1 MRHKLSRRQQAT
13 RLTAMAL
20 AGGLVASPSAFAQQE
35 DPQRRTQRAAL
46 EEIVVTG
53 TKRDQA
59 AQDVPIS
66 ITAFSEEQ
74 LARTFRNDILA
85 VAELSPG
92 VAMGQLPGFRA
103 IGGGIRGTG
112 QNGILVTQDSS
123 VVVLVDEFGLSN
135 VQAQFV
141 ELFDVEQVEVYRGPQ
156 GTLFGKSATGG
167 AIVITTKRPEIN
179 ESYTEIET
187 QLGRFTGGDV
197 DADIFKVRG
206 AINLPLIEDQLA
218 LRVTGIYD
226 YDEGYYRNSKDTA
239 TFPDV
244 VPFYGLFDPSLAVN
258 PPLPPELN
266 TRTRGSGER
275 LNGTDIFAGTVKL
288 LWQPSDSYE
297 AFFKYELLRDKSGTI
312 PGVHETPEGE
322 GFLMPFL
329 GFPGIQEA
337 GHKNIFETGVTNQ
350 CVEGNQD
357 GLCLLSGQRIEVDG
371 FHLHQRLDLDQ
382 FTVRLLTGYREQKE
396 ILPNTYLGE
405 AFTSLFDAN
414 RNTVKDSLQIELR
427 VNSDF
432 DGPFNFVGGLH
443 YTEENTDMLAY
454 STVGLSSLVTFLP
467 SEDPGNADP
476 LVAGGILDTRGFL
489 NLDLDFIN
497 DPQTTNTRQDRETWA
512 VYFDGSYEVTED
524 LTLSAGFRYTKDKK
538 DFFRRANPGG
548 PCGTLTPAK
557 DQRIIDGVCLD
568 ARSNAV
574 SRGGPDF
581 TMADVKPYELPDALT
596 FGIDDAFSD
605 SWSELTWRLVLDY
618 RFDDN
623 TMGYLSYSTGFI
635 SGGFT
640 ETCSSLETC
649 QPFDAETNW
658 NLEAGLKAQF
668 MDNTLQTNVAIFYT
682 RYEDLIRSQ
691 VFPFT
696 NQFGVTTQET
706 VNVNAGESEAYGI
719 ELEAIWVPTSNLAFD
734 FSLSYLEH
742 EYREFDLVRTPG
754 QPAEDLSDLSV
765 PYSPKWKAVAGVT
778 FDQYLAGGRGS
789 LSWNTSLNYQ
799 TSTETSVFEPS
810 LTKMEAR
817 TLWDANV
824 TWRDESEKYRVT
836 FWAKNLLDETH
847 RIGANSVGALWN
859 FTSYG
864 RPRSLGVELG
874 VRF

>member
-1 MRHKLSRRQQAT
+1 MKDKRSIGESVS
-13 RLTAMAL
+13 RLTAMAIAVSL
-20 AGGLVASPSAFAQQE
+20 ASAPAAFAQQDE
-35 DPQRRTQRAAL
+35 AQRRSQRAAL

-74 LARTFRNDILA
+74 IARTFRNDILA

-92 VAMGQLPGFRA
+92 VSMGQLPGFRA

-167 AIVITTKRPEIN
+167 AIAITTKRPEIN
-179 ESYTEIET
+179 ERYTEIET
-187 QLGRFTGGDV
+187 QLGRFNGGDV

-226 YDEGYYRNSKDTA
+226 YDEGFYRNSKDTA
-239 TFPDV
+239 TFPNV
-244 VPFYGLFDPSLAVN
+244 VPLYGAFNPAWVVD
-258 PPLPPELN
+258 PPLPPELD

-288 LWQPSDSYE
+288 LWQPSDTYE
-297 AFFKYELLRDKSGTI
+297 AFFKYELLRDKSGTV
-312 PGVHETPEGE
+312 PGVHESPPGE
-322 GFLMPFL
+322 GFLMPLL

-337 GHKNIFETGVTNQ
+337 GHDKVFETGVTNQ
-350 CVEGNQD
+350 CVGGNQD

-382 FTVRLLTGYREQKE
+382 VTVRLLTGYREQKE
-396 ILPNTYLGE
+396 ILPNTYVGE

-427 VNSDF
+427 VNSSF
-432 DGPFNFVGGLH
+432 DGPFNFVGGLS
-443 YTEENTDMLAY
+443 YTEEETDMLAY

-467 SEDPGNADP
+467 SEDPAHPDP
-476 LVAGGILDTRGFL
+476 LVAAGLLDLRGFM

-497 DPQTTNTRQDRETWA
+497 DPATTNTRQDRETVA
-512 VYFDGSYEVTED
+512 VYFDGSYEITDD
-524 LTLSAGFRYTKDKK
+524 LTLSAGIRYTKDKK
-538 DFFRRANPGG
+538 DFVRRANPGG
-548 PCGTLTPAK
+548 PCSAQTPAK
-557 DQRIIDGVCLD
+557 DQRIVDGVCLD

-574 SRGGPDF
+574 SRAGPGI
-581 TMADVKPYELPDALT
+581 TMADVQPFRLPDALT
-596 FGIDDAFSD
+596 FGIDDRFSD
-605 SWSELTWRLVLDY
+605 SWDEITWRLVLDY
-618 RFDDN
+618 RFADDV
-623 TMGYLSYSTGFI
+623 MGYLSYSTGFI

-640 ETCSSLETC
+640 ETCSSLQTC
-649 QPFDAETNW
+649 QPFDSETNW
-658 NLEAGLKAQF
+658 NIETGLKAQF
-668 MDNTLQTNVAIFYT
+668 LENTLQTNAAIFYT

-691 VFPFT
+691 VLPFT

-706 VNVNAGESEAYGI
+706 VNVNAGESEAYGL
-719 ELEAIWVPTSNLAFD
+719 ELEAIWVPTSNLSFD
-734 FSLSYLEH
+734 FSLAWLKH
-742 EYREFDLVRTPG
+742 DYREFEIDLTGDGVL
-754 QPAEDLSDLSV
+754 QDFSDLDV
-765 PYSPKWKAVAGVT
+765 PYSPRWKAVAGIT
-778 FDQYLAGGRGS
+778 YDQYLSAGRGS
-789 LSWNTSLNYQ
+789 VTWNTSLNYQ
-799 TSTETSVFEPS
+799 SSAETSVFEPTFS
-810 LTKMEAR
+810 KMESR
-817 TLWDANV
+817 KLWDASV
-824 TWRDESEKYRVT
+824 TWRDESEQYRVT

-864 RPRSLGVELG
+864 RPRSMGVEFG